1 MSHHNMLFLNQRIY
15 EIGSALFYCMNTTI
29 ARIPATIINVLK
41 IDEAGNLYT
50 LIQRPEYSL
59 TEDEMHFP
67 ALLKFYKK
75 GKPFF
80 MEVQGCA
87 TLLNDNGLLNQL
99 MHWQE
104 SIDALKKENIIIIKL
119 KMENIRYYEWKQP
132 LPRKGIKGFITQVYQ
147 WLLGINPLSFSLNW
161 RPVAVQQQAV

>member
-1 MSHHNMLFLNQRIY
+1 MPHQNILFLNQRIY

-41 IDEAGNLYT
+41 VDETGHLYT
-50 LIQRPEYSL
+50 LIQRPEYHL
-59 TEDEMHFP
+59 TEDEMQFP

-87 TLLNDNGLLNQL
+87 TLLNDDGLLNHL
-99 MHWQE
+99 MHWDG
-104 SIDALKKENIIIIKL
+104 SGDALKKENIVIVEL
-119 KMENIRYYEWKQP
+119 QMESIMYYEWTQP
-132 LPRKGIKGFITQVYQ
+132 LPRKGLKGLITQSYR
-147 WLLGINPLSFSLNW
+147 WLTGVNPLSFSINL
-161 RPVAVQQQAV
+161 RPVALQQQAG